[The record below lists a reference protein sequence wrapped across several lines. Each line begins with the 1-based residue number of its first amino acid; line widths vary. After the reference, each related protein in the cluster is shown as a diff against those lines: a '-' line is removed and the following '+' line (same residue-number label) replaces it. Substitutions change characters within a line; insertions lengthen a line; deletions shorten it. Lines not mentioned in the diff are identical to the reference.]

1 MLLQN
6 GLRQYKY
13 FMRLTEFELK
23 HRFSKSTSRRGR
35 KLATRLGEGPNDPN
49 IFKAIFLAGGP
60 GSGKTFVQK
69 KLLSS
74 TGLKPVNSDDMYEY
88 LMKAQDLPLDP
99 DTIASPQGQEIRD
112 KAKGLTKRR
121 QANYIDGRLGLI
133 IDSTGRDVAQYERQ
147 SSSLKSLGYDTA
159 MIFVNTSLE
168 VALQRNAQR
177 ERNVPEFLVKE
188 LWEKAQQNL
197 MKYQQIFGANKF
209 FIVDNSG
216 GLEDPTRAANF
227 DKVFVE
233 LKKFV
238 EQPPR
243 SPAAKKWLDS
253 FK

>member
-1 MLLQN
+1 
-6 GLRQYKY
+6 
-13 FMRLTEFELK
+13 MRLTEFELK
-23 HRFSKSTSRRGR
+23 HRFKKSKSRRGR
-35 KLATRLGEGPNDPN
+35 KLATRLGEGPNDPH
-49 IFKAIFLAGGP
+49 IFKAVFLAGGP

-69 KLLSS
+69 KLLSG

-88 LMKAQDLPLDP
+88 LMKAQDLELDP
-99 DTIASPQGQEIRD
+99 DTIASPQGQEIRQ

-121 QANYIDGRLGLI
+121 SANYIDGRLGLI
-133 IDSTGRDVAQYERQ
+133 MDGTGKDVEQYAKKNAA
-147 SSSLKSLGYDTA
+147 LKDMGYETA

-177 ERNVPEFLVKE
+177 ERSVPEELVKE
-188 LWEKAQQNL
+188 LWEKSQQNL
-197 MKYQQIFGANKF
+197 MKFQQIFGANRF

-227 DKVFVE
+227 DKVYVE

-238 EQPPR
+238 EQPPK

>member
-1 MLLQN
+1 
-6 GLRQYKY
+6 
-13 FMRLTEFELK
+13 MRLTEFELQ
-23 HRFSKSTSRRGR
+23 HRFKKSKSRRGR
-35 KLATRLGEGPNDPN
+35 KLATRLGEGPNDPH
-49 IFKAIFLAGGP
+49 IFKAVFLAGGP

-69 KLLSS
+69 KLLSG

-88 LMKAQDLPLDP
+88 LMKAQDLELDP
-99 DTIASPQGQEIRD
+99 DTIASPQGQEIRQ

-121 QANYIDGRLGLI
+121 SANYIDGRLGLI
-133 IDSTGRDVAQYERQ
+133 MDGTGKDVEQYAKKNAA
-147 SSSLKSLGYDTA
+147 LKDMGYETA

-177 ERNVPEFLVKE
+177 ERSVPEELVKE
-188 LWEKAQQNL
+188 LWEKSQQNL
-197 MKYQQIFGANKF
+197 MKFQQIFGANRF

-227 DKVFVE
+227 DKVYVE

-238 EQPPR
+238 EQPPK